1 MSFSVT
7 EDYFPQVQKAIPWT
21 PGMILPPGIDI
32 LTKFRMRDRNQV
44 KPEKF
49 WGTVHWAQLF
59 PFLHKLQNEIPGF
72 LVVIWDLRAQDTLR
86 KFSAF
91 HDSSKWHLGLP
102 RKKYKEK
109 INMFSSLARW
119 FWVTETASFMN
130 HSWNWFK
137 SYRQCSLSLKTN
149 FTICRWTS
157 YGFQNVLS
165 LSMSMSLEVWVIL
178 DRFQQQHYDWL
189 WKSRS
194 KNFRQQISIYTL

>member
-102 RKKYKEK
+102 RKKYKENIK
-109 INMFSSLARW
+109 KARCLWTTGLKKGPGHQIFRAHGNLQSSTSFWNPELLCLAFMSSFYTFFCYYHQTWFSKGSPAHL
-119 FWVTETASFMN
+119 SPKLN
-130 HSWNWFK
+130 HLGR
-137 SYRQCSLSLKTN
+137 YL
-149 FTICRWTS
+149 
-157 YGFQNVLS
+157 
-165 LSMSMSLEVWVIL
+165 
-178 DRFQQQHYDWL
+178 
-189 WKSRS
+189 
-194 KNFRQQISIYTL
+194 